1 MYDIFPRLL
10 FCFMIS
16 VHVATCTEGNVRLI
30 VSDNADTF
38 YTGETMYDLSY
49 YDKDGLRVGRV
60 EVCIGGTYGT
70 VCDDG
75 WDNQDAS
82 VVCRQLNF
90 SPYGMLGSPSLANVS
105 MKSSFIRSHWCECR
119 SLW

>member
-1 MYDIFPRLL
+1 MQESDVYVRHFLQIAFL
-10 FCFMIS
+10 FHDF
-16 VHVATCTEGNVRLI
+16 VHVATCTEGDIRLI

-60 EVCIGGTYGT
+60 EVCIRGTYGT

-75 WDNQDAS
+75 WGQPR
-82 VVCRQLNF
+82 CF
-90 SPYGMLGSPSLANVS
+90 CSLQTAEL
-105 MKSSFIRSHWCECR
+105 F
-119 SLW
+119 SLWYARVSIFNQCFNEVLLY